1 MNIAEEAAFEKKAD
15 QHFKGHR
22 GSPLG
27 RDFRAFRFRY
37 DHPATDQDFQSRFDE
52 TFPDSPG
59 GPRWLDKK
67 FGGL

>member
-1 MNIAEEAAFEKKAD
+1 MNKAEEAAFLKKEE

-37 DHPATDQDFQSRFDE
+37 DCPATDGGFQSRFDE
-52 TFPDSPG
+52 TFPDAPLSPG
-59 GPRWLDKK
+59 WWKK
-67 FGGL
+67 RFKV